1 MKFGETLKRLRR
13 GRLLSQQELAERCGV
28 SRNTISNLERQISQ
42 PSPIEFIDI
51 AKAFNLFPAE
61 LLTEQAIVQK
71 KYS

>member
-28 SRNTISNLERQISQ
+28 SRNTISNLEREISQ
-42 PSPIEFIDI
+42 PSPIAFIDI
-51 AKAFNLFPAE
+51 AKALNLFLSE
-61 LLTEQAIVQK
+61 LLTEWAIVQK